1 MENNTYISDFIQSW
15 SFNSVEQ
22 LDIFSVLVN
31 FFLCVVMAFL
41 LRRFYISR
49 SFSLTGKTH
58 IGSIIPILS
67 SVVFLVI
74 LVVKSSL
81 ALSLGLVG
89 ALSIVRFRTPIK
101 EPEELVYLF
110 LAIAIGLGYAAGQVV
125 ITTVIVTLIMVMI
138 YFWLS
143 NRDIARTLEYNMVI
157 TCSKKDLKFNDI
169 INIIS
174 DYVNS
179 VKLIRLD
186 YHASDFTAVLLVSPQ
201 EEYASDDLMVDL
213 KNLDDAIKVSFY
225 EAKTNW

>member
-1 MENNTYISDFIQSW
+1 MENNTYINDFIQSW

-31 FFLCVVMAFL
+31 FFLCVVMSFL

-157 TCSKKDLKFNDI
+157 TWSKKDLKFNDI

>member
-1 MENNTYISDFIQSW
+1 MENNSYITDFVQNW
-15 SFNSVEQ
+15 SINGMQQ
-22 LDIFSVLVN
+22 LDIVTVLVN
-31 FFLCVVMAFL
+31 FFLCVFMSFL

-49 SFSLTGKTH
+49 SFSLTGKSH

-67 SVVFLVI
+67 TIVFLVI

-89 ALSIVRFRTPIK
+89 ALSIVRFRTPVK

-110 LAIAIGLGYAAGQVV
+110 FAIAIGLGYAAGQVLV
-125 ITTVIVTLIMVMI
+125 TTVIVSLIMVMI

-143 NRDIARTLEYNMVI
+143 NRDIARTLEYNMII
-157 TCSKKDLKFNDI
+157 TWTKKDLKFNDI
-169 INIIS
+169 INSIS

-186 YHASDFTAVLLVSPQ
+186 HHSSNHKAVLLVSPK
-201 EEYASDDLMVDL
+201 ENYSPDDLIVDL
-213 KNLDDAIKVSFY
+213 KDLDDALKVSFY
-225 EAKTNW
+225 ESKTSW

>member
-1 MENNTYISDFIQSW
+1 MENNSYITDFVQNW
-15 SFNSVEQ
+15 SINGMQQ
-22 LDIFSVLVN
+22 LDIATVLVN
-31 FFLCVVMAFL
+31 FFLCVFMSFL

-49 SFSLTGKTH
+49 SFSLTGKSH

-67 SVVFLVI
+67 TIVFLVI

-89 ALSIVRFRTPIK
+89 ALSIVRFRTPVK

-110 LAIAIGLGYAAGQVV
+110 FAIAIGLGYAAGQVLV
-125 ITTVIVTLIMVMI
+125 TTVIVSLIMVMI

-143 NRDIARTLEYNMVI
+143 NRDIARTLEYNMII
-157 TCSKKDLKFNDI
+157 TWTKKDLKFNDI
-169 INIIS
+169 INSIS

-186 YHASDFTAVLLVSPQ
+186 HHSSNHKAVLLVSPK
-201 EEYASDDLMVDL
+201 ENYSPDDLIVDL
-213 KNLDDAIKVSFY
+213 KDLDDALKVSFY
-225 EAKTNW
+225 ESKTSW

>member
-1 MENNTYISDFIQSW
+1 MENNSYITDFVQNW
-15 SFNSVEQ
+15 SINGMQQ
-22 LDIFSVLVN
+22 LDIVTVLVN
-31 FFLCVVMAFL
+31 FFLCVFMSFL

-49 SFSLTGKTH
+49 SFSLTGKSH

-67 SVVFLVI
+67 TIVFLVI

-89 ALSIVRFRTPIK
+89 ALSIVRFRTPVK

-110 LAIAIGLGYAAGQVV
+110 FAIAIGLGYAAGQVLV
-125 ITTVIVTLIMVMI
+125 TTVIVSLIMVMI

-143 NRDIARTLEYNMVI
+143 NRDIARTLEYNMII
-157 TCSKKDLKFNDI
+157 TWTKKDLKFNDI
-169 INIIS
+169 INSIS

-186 YHASDFTAVLLVSPQ
+186 HHSSNHKAVLLVSPK
-201 EEYASDDLMVDL
+201 ENYSPDDLIVDL
-213 KNLDDAIKVSFY
+213 KDLDDALKISFY
-225 EAKTNW
+225 ESKTNW

>member
-1 MENNTYISDFIQSW
+1 MENNSYITDFVQNW
-15 SFNSVEQ
+15 SINGMQQ
-22 LDIFSVLVN
+22 LDIVTVLVN
-31 FFLCVVMAFL
+31 FFLCVFMSFL

-49 SFSLTGKTH
+49 SFSLTGKSH

-67 SVVFLVI
+67 TIVFLVI

-89 ALSIVRFRTPIK
+89 ALSIVRFRTPVK

-110 LAIAIGLGYAAGQVV
+110 FAIAIGLGYAAGQVLV
-125 ITTVIVTLIMVMI
+125 TTVIVTLIMVMI

-143 NRDIARTLEYNMVI
+143 NRDIARTLEYNMIV
-157 TCSKKDLKFNDI
+157 TWTEKDLKFNDI
-169 INIIS
+169 INSIS

-186 YHASDFTAVLLVSPQ
+186 HHSSNHKAVLLVSPK
-201 EEYASDDLMVDL
+201 ESYSPDDLIEDL
-213 KNLDDAIKVSFY
+213 KDLDNALKVSFY
-225 EAKTNW
+225 ESKTSW

>member
-1 MENNTYISDFIQSW
+1 MENNSYITDFIQNW
-15 SFNSVEQ
+15 SINGMQQ
-22 LDIFSVLVN
+22 LDIVTVLVN
-31 FFLCVVMAFL
+31 FFLCVFMSFL

-49 SFSLTGKTH
+49 SFSLTGKSH

-67 SVVFLVI
+67 TIVFLVI

-89 ALSIVRFRTPIK
+89 ALSIVRFRTPVK

-110 LAIAIGLGYAAGQVV
+110 FAIAIGLGYAAGQVV
-125 ITTVIVTLIMVMI
+125 VTTVIVSLIMVMI

-143 NRDIARTLEYNMVI
+143 NRDIARTLEYNMII
-157 TCSKKDLKFNDI
+157 TWTKKDLKFNDI
-169 INIIS
+169 INSIS

-186 YHASDFTAVLLVSPQ
+186 HHSSNHKAVLLVSPK
-201 EEYASDDLMVDL
+201 ENYSPDDLIVDL
-213 KNLDDAIKVSFY
+213 KDLDDALKVSFY
-225 EAKTNW
+225 ESKTSW

>member
-1 MENNTYISDFIQSW
+1 MENNSYITDFVQNW
-15 SFNSVEQ
+15 SINGMQQ
-22 LDIFSVLVN
+22 LDIVTVLVN
-31 FFLCVVMAFL
+31 FFLCVFMSFL

-49 SFSLTGKTH
+49 SFSLTGKSH

-67 SVVFLVI
+67 TIVFLVI

-89 ALSIVRFRTPIK
+89 ALSIVRFRTPVK

-110 LAIAIGLGYAAGQVV
+110 FAIAIGLGYAAGQVLV
-125 ITTVIVTLIMVMI
+125 TTLIVSLIMVMI

-143 NRDIARTLEYNMVI
+143 NRDIARTLEYNMII
-157 TCSKKDLKFNDI
+157 TWTKKDLKFNDI
-169 INIIS
+169 INSIS

-186 YHASDFTAVLLVSPQ
+186 HHSSNHKAVLLVSPK
-201 EEYASDDLMVDL
+201 ENYSPDDLIVDL
-213 KNLDDAIKVSFY
+213 KDLDDALKVSFY
-225 EAKTNW
+225 ESKTSW

>member
-1 MENNTYISDFIQSW
+1 MENNSYITDFVQNW
-15 SFNSVEQ
+15 SINGMQQ
-22 LDIFSVLVN
+22 LDIVTVLVN
-31 FFLCVVMAFL
+31 FFLCVFMSFL

-49 SFSLTGKTH
+49 SFSLTGKSH

-67 SVVFLVI
+67 TIVFLVI

-89 ALSIVRFRTPIK
+89 ALSIVRFRTPVK

-110 LAIAIGLGYAAGQVV
+110 FAIAIGLGYAAGQVLV
-125 ITTVIVTLIMVMI
+125 TTVIVSLIMVMI

-143 NRDIARTLEYNMVI
+143 NRDIARTLEYNMII
-157 TCSKKDLKFNDI
+157 TWTKKDLKFNDI
-169 INIIS
+169 INSIS

-186 YHASDFTAVLLVSPQ
+186 HHSSSHKAVLLVSPK
-201 EEYASDDLMVDL
+201 ENYSPDDLIVDL
-213 KNLDDAIKVSFY
+213 KDLDDALKVSFY
-225 EAKTNW
+225 ESKTSW

>member
-1 MENNTYISDFIQSW
+1 MENNSYITDFIQNW
-15 SFNSVEQ
+15 SINGMQQ
-22 LDIFSVLVN
+22 LDIVTVLVN
-31 FFLCVVMAFL
+31 FFLCVFMSFL

-49 SFSLTGKTH
+49 SFSLTGKSH

-67 SVVFLVI
+67 TIVFLVI

-81 ALSLGLVG
+81 ALSLGLIG

-110 LAIAIGLGYAAGQVV
+110 FAIAIGLGYAAGQVLV
-125 ITTVIVTLIMVMI
+125 TTVIVSLIMVMI

-143 NRDIARTLEYNMVI
+143 NRDIARTLEYNMII
-157 TCSKKDLKFNDI
+157 TWTKKDLKFNNI
-169 INIIS
+169 INSIS

-186 YHASDFTAVLLVSPQ
+186 HHSSNYNAVLLV
-201 EEYASDDLMVDL
+201 
-213 KNLDDAIKVSFY
+213 
-225 EAKTNW
+225 

>member
-1 MENNTYISDFIQSW
+1 MENNSYITDFVQNW
-15 SFNSVEQ
+15 SINGMQQ
-22 LDIFSVLVN
+22 LDIVTVLVN
-31 FFLCVVMAFL
+31 FFLCVFMSFL

-49 SFSLTGKTH
+49 SFSLTGKSH

-67 SVVFLVI
+67 TIVFLVI

-89 ALSIVRFRTPIK
+89 ALSIVRFRTPVK

-110 LAIAIGLGYAAGQVV
+110 FAIAIGLGYAAGQVLV
-125 ITTVIVTLIMVMI
+125 TTVIVSLIMVMI

-143 NRDIARTLEYNMVI
+143 NRDIARTLEYNMII
-157 TCSKKDLKFNDI
+157 TWTKKDLKFNNI
-169 INIIS
+169 INSIS

-186 YHASDFTAVLLVSPQ
+186 HHSSNHKAVLLVSPK
-201 EEYASDDLMVDL
+201 ENYSPDDLIVDL
-213 KNLDDAIKVSFY
+213 KDLDDALKVSFY
-225 EAKTNW
+225 ESKTSW

>member
-1 MENNTYISDFIQSW
+1 MENNSYITDFVQNW
-15 SFNSVEQ
+15 SINGMQQ
-22 LDIFSVLVN
+22 LDIVTVLVN
-31 FFLCVVMAFL
+31 FFLCVFMSFL

-49 SFSLTGKTH
+49 SFSLTGKSH

-67 SVVFLVI
+67 TIVFLVI

-89 ALSIVRFRTPIK
+89 ALSIVRFRTPVK

-110 LAIAIGLGYAAGQVV
+110 FAIAIGLGYAAGQVLV
-125 ITTVIVTLIMVMI
+125 TTVIVSLIMVMI

-143 NRDIARTLEYNMVI
+143 NRDIARTLEYNMII
-157 TCSKKDLKFNDI
+157 TWTKKDLKFNDI
-169 INIIS
+169 INSIS

-186 YHASDFTAVLLVSPQ
+186 HHSSSHKAVLLVSPK
-201 EEYASDDLMVDL
+201 ENYSPDDLIVDL
-213 KNLDDAIKVSFY
+213 RDLDEALKVSFY
-225 EAKTNW
+225 ESKTSW

>member
-1 MENNTYISDFIQSW
+1 MENNSYITDFVQNW
-15 SFNSVEQ
+15 SINGMQQ
-22 LDIFSVLVN
+22 LDIATVLVN
-31 FFLCVVMAFL
+31 FFLCVFMSFL

-49 SFSLTGKTH
+49 SFSLTGKSH

-67 SVVFLVI
+67 TIVFLVI

-89 ALSIVRFRTPIK
+89 ALSIVRFRTPVK

-110 LAIAIGLGYAAGQVV
+110 FAIAIGLGYAAGQVLV
-125 ITTVIVTLIMVMI
+125 TTVIVSLIMVMI

-143 NRDIARTLEYNMVI
+143 NRDIARTLEYNMII
-157 TCSKKDLKFNDI
+157 TWTKKDLKFNDI
-169 INIIS
+169 INSIS

-186 YHASDFTAVLLVSPQ
+186 HHSSSHKAVLLVSPK
-201 EEYASDDLMVDL
+201 ENYSPDDLIVDL
-213 KNLDDAIKVSFY
+213 RDLDEALKVSFY
-225 EAKTNW
+225 ESKTSW

>member
-1 MENNTYISDFIQSW
+1 MENNSYITDFVQNW
-15 SFNSVEQ
+15 SINGMQQ
-22 LDIFSVLVN
+22 LDIVTVLVN
-31 FFLCVVMAFL
+31 FFLCVFMSFL

-49 SFSLTGKTH
+49 SFSLTGKSH

-67 SVVFLVI
+67 TIVFLVI

-89 ALSIVRFRTPIK
+89 ALSIVRFRTPVK

-110 LAIAIGLGYAAGQVV
+110 FAIAIGLGYAAGQVLV
-125 ITTVIVTLIMVMI
+125 TTVIVTLIMVMI

-143 NRDIARTLEYNMVI
+143 NRDIARTLEYNMII
-157 TCSKKDLKFNDI
+157 TWTKKDLKFNNI
-169 INIIS
+169 INSIS

-186 YHASDFTAVLLVSPQ
+186 HHSSNHKAVLLVSPK
-201 EEYASDDLMVDL
+201 ENYSPDDLIVDL
-213 KNLDDAIKVSFY
+213 NDLDDALKVSFY
-225 EAKTNW
+225 ESKTSW

>member
-1 MENNTYISDFIQSW
+1 MENNSYITDFVQNW
-15 SFNSVEQ
+15 SINGMQQ
-22 LDIFSVLVN
+22 LDIVTVLVN
-31 FFLCVVMAFL
+31 FFLCVFMSFL

-49 SFSLTGKTH
+49 SFSLTGKSH

-67 SVVFLVI
+67 TIVFLVI

-89 ALSIVRFRTPIK
+89 ALSIVRFRTPVK

-110 LAIAIGLGYAAGQVV
+110 FAIAIGLGYAAGQVLV
-125 ITTVIVTLIMVMI
+125 TTVIVSLIMVMI

-143 NRDIARTLEYNMVI
+143 NRDIARTLEYNMII
-157 TCSKKDLKFNDI
+157 TWTKKDLKFNDI
-169 INIIS
+169 INSIS

-186 YHASDFTAVLLVSPQ
+186 HHSSNHKAVLLVSPK
-201 EEYASDDLMVDL
+201 ENYSPDDLIVDL
-213 KNLDDAIKVSFY
+213 RDLDDALKVSFY
-225 EAKTNW
+225 ESKTSW

>member
-1 MENNTYISDFIQSW
+1 MGNNTYISDFIQSW
-15 SFNSVEQ
+15 SFNSVQQ
-22 LDIFSVLVN
+22 LDISSVLVN

-157 TCSKKDLKFNDI
+157 TWSKKDLKFNDI